1 MTAPTVDFEI
11 IELMRRF
18 MLDMRDS
25 WTGGCTR
32 LGISAPA
39 AHVMTLLE
47 QGPHPMRHLAEA
59 LNIDASYVTA
69 LVDGLEAGGLA
80 VRTADPTDR
89 RVRVIEIT
97 DRGRAAL
104 HDLFEDLSASNALLA
119 RLSIDERLE
128 LRDLLARCLDATA

>member
-1 MTAPTVDFEI
+1 MDFEI

-25 WTGGCTR
+25 WTEGCRR
-32 LGISAPA
+32 LGLSAPA

-47 QGPHPMRHLAEA
+47 QGPHPMRDLAAA

-69 LVDGLEAGGLA
+69 IVDSLESAGLA
-80 VRTADPTDR
+80 LRRADPTDR

-97 DRGRAAL
+97 DRGHAAL
-104 HDLFEDLSASNALLA
+104 HDLFEDLSASNLLLA
-119 RLSIDERLE
+119 RLTLDQRRE
-128 LRDLLARCLDATA
+128 LRDLLARCLDAGT